1 MQKVSSKR
9 IMGHS
14 KFCLWWLNFSGQLE
28 WVQHLRARV
37 WMPSLG
43 YGLNP
48 SRHRSV
54 VRPQIDIRHVG
65 LSKNRRVNQ
74 RETTLFSG
82 SLF

>member
-1 MQKVSSKR
+1 
-9 IMGHS
+9 MGAT
-14 KFCLWWLNFSGQLE
+14 LE
-28 WVQHLRARV
+28 GEGLDAELRFRV
-37 WMPSLG
+37 ELD
-43 YGLNP
+43 GLNP